1 MTDQMMMTQI
11 QAAYAAGAAKPPA
24 AQAGMDMAQIKKTG
38 EEFEAFYLAQALQP
52 MFAGI
57 SPSEPFNGGPGEDMW
72 RSMQVQEYGKALA
85 RSGGVGL
92 ADSVVAEMLKM
103 QQRGPETAGSAAP

>member
-1 MTDQMMMTQI
+1 MDKIMMTSTMTGA
-11 QAAYAAGAAKPPA
+11 QAAFSAGAAKPPA
-24 AQAGMDMAQIKKTG
+24 AHAGMDMAQIKKTA

-52 MFAGI
+52 MFAGV

-85 RSGGVGL
+85 RNGGIGL
-92 ADSVVAEMLKM
+92 ADSVVAEMVKM
-103 QQRGPETAGSAAP
+103 QERGENPAP

>member
-1 MTDQMMMTQI
+1 MDKIMMTQA
-11 QAAYAAGAAKPPA
+11 QAAFSAGAAKPPA
-24 AQAGMDMAQIKKTG
+24 ARAGMNIDQIKKTA

-52 MFAGI
+52 MFAGV

-85 RSGGVGL
+85 RNGGVGL
-92 ADSVVAEMLKM
+92 ADAVVREMVRM
-103 QQRGPETAGSAAP
+103 QETGESPAP